1 VINETDM
8 KLEIEETIMN
18 TGKLITRYLS
28 VFALLFASL
37 NTYAEEMPFRVHET
51 DSLKIKL
58 AENGTGI
65 VQGIK
70 CEGCD
75 FNFVR
80 ITANSKATIDG
91 VEVSILEAKK
101 MAGKFVMVSF
111 NPETQEVQYI
121 RW

>member
-1 VINETDM
+1 
-8 KLEIEETIMN
+8 MN
-18 TGKLITRYLS
+18 TGKLITKYLS
-28 VFALLFASL
+28 VFALLIVSL
-37 NTYAEEMPFRVHET
+37 NAYAEEMPFRVFET
-51 DSLKIKL
+51 DSLSIKL
-58 AENGTGI
+58 ANNGTGI
-65 VQGIK
+65 VKGIE

-80 ITANSKATIDG
+80 ITANSKATRDG
-91 VEVSILEAKK
+91 VEVSIMEANK

>member
-1 VINETDM
+1 M
-8 KLEIEETIMN
+8 RSEIEDMIMN
-18 TGKLITRYLS
+18 TVKLITRYLS
-28 VFALLFASL
+28 VCALLFVSL
-37 NTYAEEMPFRVHET
+37 NVYAEEMPFRVMET
-51 DSLKIKL
+51 DSLSIKL
-58 AENGTGI
+58 ANNGTGI
-65 VQGIK
+65 VKGIE

-80 ITANSKATIDG
+80 ITANSKATENG
-91 VEVSILEAKK
+91 VEVSIMEAKK